1 MTSYVNTTAV
11 SIRKGSTEANNGF
24 TGVLGEVTADLGMP
38 DDEGRV
44 YGTDLHTT
52 LRLHNGIDAGGIR
65 MARADTRNITT
76 EVLAENRETFGDK
89 NLAYATLSNLEE
101 LNSSTQSG
109 IINNIVG
116 IFMNYGLANKDCR
129 NVDTSDLATAGHG
142 HSGENLAYANMSN
155 VNTANLASSTGH
167 TGKNLAYADTSN
179 INTAN
184 LVDTSIHTGDSSTG
198 KPLAYADASNINT
211 DNLAIDRGSA
221 YGSPLLKADLTNAA
235 ENAFDNL
242 FDDVYKVESTTN
254 KDDVIPDLPTSGHY
268 PETAAVKDYVDNKF
282 SGSNY
287 LYRDLT
293 NATSWNILYSNSQ
306 NSVYNYSGTII
317 SSDSHFTIPSPN
329 NLYFPTSINLTED
342 SMKLAVVIT
351 SFATDQPG
359 VVGKAEIVHP
369 FGSTDLTGVTTITIK
384 SSEDSEY
391 PAVFNFNCVKIL
403 EETSNTPAIYF
414 YEIANIVERGN
425 NFNLNTNYEIASLSP
440 DGYEKYITPS
450 LYIKGLE
457 VDEDGK
463 LTKIQVNPSTGIT
476 KITSQELTVH
486 DSNVKTLTLSLNV
499 EKPYANGA
507 GLAKIDLTNLAGM
520 EEADREVE
528 KESKWSI
535 RHDIAIPRVNI
546 DSYRNYEDNS
556 YYKIVTA
563 GLVHDALINT
573 LDAAWPIGSVYECIQ
588 SICPLQNLIPGSQWE
603 LLEEEINLIENE
615 SGSNFYLNKWLR
627 VK

>member
-38 DDEGRV
+38 DDKGRV

-65 MARADTRNITT
+65 MARADTRNLTT

-101 LNSSTQSG
+101 LSPSTQSRT
-109 IINNIVG
+109 INNIVD

-129 NVDTSDLATAGHG
+129 NIDTSDLATIGHG

-155 VNTANLASSTGH
+155 VNTVNLASSTGH
-167 TGKNLAYADTSN
+167 AGKNLAYADTGN

-211 DNLAIDRGSA
+211 DNLATDRGSA

-242 FDDVYKVESTTN
+242 FDNVYKVESTIN
-254 KDDVIPDLPTSGHY
+254 KDDVIPDLPISGHY
-268 PETAAVKDYVDNKF
+268 PETAAVKDYVNNKI

-293 NATSWNILYSNSQ
+293 NATSWDVLYNNNQ
-306 NSVYNYSGTII
+306 NSIYTYSATII
-317 SSDSHFTIPSPN
+317 DSDAHITLPA
-329 NLYFPTSINLTED
+329 LFPTSIVLPDDSLNLT
-342 SMKLAVVIT
+342 VIVT
-351 SFATDQPG
+351 SFNGNNTG
-359 VVGKAEIVHP
+359 VIGTAKFAYP
-369 FGSTDLTGVTTITIK
+369 FGSTDLRGVTSIEIK
-384 SSEDSEY
+384 PDEESQY
-391 PAVFNFNCVKIL
+391 TAILGLTCTKVL
-403 EETSNTPAIYF
+403 EETPDNPAIY
-414 YEIANIVERGN
+414 YYTISNIIDGGHD
-425 NFNLNTNYEIASLSP
+425 FTLNTKYEVRYIEPTTFSR
-440 DGYEKYITPS
+440 YITPA
-450 LYIKGLE
+450 LYIQGLQ
-457 VDEDGK
+457 VDKDGAIVA
-463 LTKIQVNPSTGIT
+463 IQVNPSTGSSEV
-476 KITSQELTVH
+476 TSQQ
-486 DSNVKTLTLSLNV
+486 LTLSDLNGKRLQV
-499 EKPYANGA
+499 NLDVDKPFANGA
-507 GLAKIDLTNLAGM
+507 GLVKLDLTNLLGM
-520 EEADREVE
+520 NNEDREAE
-528 KESKWSI
+528 ENSEWCI
-535 RHDIAIPRVNI
+535 RHDKNIPLLDKNRYE
-546 DSYRNYEDNS
+546 SYDDAS
-556 YYKIVTA
+556 YYQIVTA
-563 GLVHDALINT
+563 GLVHDALINM
-573 LDAAWPIGSVYECIQ
+573 LDIAWPVGSAYEGIQ
-588 SICPLQNLIPGSQWE
+588 DICPLQSLIPGSQWE
-603 LLEEEINLIENE
+603 LLEEEINLIKNE

>member
-109 IINNIVG
+109 TINNIVD

-142 HSGENLAYANMSN
+142 HSGENLAYANMLN
-155 VNTANLASSTGH
+155 VNTVNLASSTGH
-167 TGKNLAYADTSN
+167 AGKNLAYADTSN

-184 LVDTSIHTGDSSTG
+184 LVDTNIHIGDSSTG

-235 ENAFDNL
+235 ENAFNNL
-242 FDDVYKVESTTN
+242 FDDVYKVESTIN
-254 KDDVIPDLPTSGHY
+254 KDTTIPNNTAEIQVNHY
-268 PETAAVKDYVDNKF
+268 PETKAVKEYVDTKF
-282 SGSNY
+282 NTLNSDYLNTNFSNVSTWEL
-287 LYRDLT
+287 LYAEGNSERLYKYINTIETTGKFTLHDTLVSSIQLVDDKKPLGFYVGFD
-293 NATSWNILYSNSQ
+293 NNFYVEFEDDYTSID
-306 NSVYNYSGTII
+306 I
-317 SSDSHFTIPSPN
+317 SSYSPLIIESKN
-329 NLYFPTSINLTED
+329 KQS
-342 SMKLAVVIT
+342 
-351 SFATDQPG
+351 
-359 VVGKAEIVHP
+359 
-369 FGSTDLTGVTTITIK
+369 TITI
-384 SSEDSEY
+384 Y
-391 PAVFNFNCVKIL
+391 V
-403 EETSNTPAIYF
+403 TSTEVSGGIYH
-414 YEIANIVERGN
+414 NIIN
-425 NFNLNTNYEIASLSP
+425 NFIISGNQIDFEENTIYLPINNTVIYNPFITLSVSKVDSDGNVTELQVEPNTGYTNLENQSITIT
-440 DGYEKYITPS
+440 DG
-450 LYIKGLE
+450 
-457 VDEDGK
+457 V
-463 LTKIQVNPSTGIT
+463 Q
-476 KITSQELTVH
+476 
-486 DSNVKTLTLSLNV
+486 TLTCIINAIDLT
-499 EKPYANGA
+499 PTIGGA
-507 GLAKIDLTNLAGM
+507 GLLKTNLTNLPGM
-520 EEADREVE
+520 SENDSIN
-528 KESKWSI
+528 ESNSRWRISHSERIPSI
-535 RHDIAIPRVNI
+535 TDNIPETEYYRIITSGLLIDAMRNI
-546 DSYRNYEDNS
+546 LNIVWPVGSAYE
-556 YYKIVTA
+556 
-563 GLVHDALINT
+563 G
-573 LDAAWPIGSVYECIQ
+573 IQ
-588 SICPLQNLIPGSQWE
+588 DICPLQSLIPGSQWE
-603 LLEEEINLIENE
+603 LLEEEINLIENG

>member
-109 IINNIVG
+109 TINNIVD

-142 HSGENLAYANMSN
+142 HSGENLAYANMLN
-155 VNTANLASSTGH
+155 VNTVNLASSTGH
-167 TGKNLAYADTSN
+167 AGKNLAYADTSN

-184 LVDTSIHTGDSSTG
+184 LVDTNIHTGDSLTG

-235 ENAFDNL
+235 ENVFDNL
-242 FDDVYKVESTTN
+242 FDDVYKVESTIN
-254 KDDVIPDLPTSGHY
+254 KDTTIPNNMAEIQVNHY
-268 PETAAVKDYVDNKF
+268 PETKAVKEYVDTKF
-282 SGSNY
+282 NTLNSDYLNTNFSNVSTWEL
-287 LYRDLT
+287 LYAEGNSERLYKYINTIETTGKFTLHDTLVSSIQLVDDKKPLGFYVGFD
-293 NATSWNILYSNSQ
+293 NNFYVEFEDDYTSID
-306 NSVYNYSGTII
+306 I
-317 SSDSHFTIPSPN
+317 SSYSPLIIESKN
-329 NLYFPTSINLTED
+329 KQS
-342 SMKLAVVIT
+342 
-351 SFATDQPG
+351 
-359 VVGKAEIVHP
+359 
-369 FGSTDLTGVTTITIK
+369 TITI
-384 SSEDSEY
+384 Y
-391 PAVFNFNCVKIL
+391 V
-403 EETSNTPAIYF
+403 TSTEVSGGIYH
-414 YEIANIVERGN
+414 NIIN
-425 NFNLNTNYEIASLSP
+425 NFIISGNQIDFEENTIYLPINNTVIYNPFITLSVSKVDSDGNVTELQVKPNTGYTNLENQSITIT
-440 DGYEKYITPS
+440 DG
-450 LYIKGLE
+450 
-457 VDEDGK
+457 V
-463 LTKIQVNPSTGIT
+463 Q
-476 KITSQELTVH
+476 
-486 DSNVKTLTLSLNV
+486 TLTCIVNAIDLT
-499 EKPYANGA
+499 PTIGGA
-507 GLAKIDLTNLAGM
+507 GLLKTNLTNLPGM
-520 EEADREVE
+520 SENDSID
-528 KESKWSI
+528 ESNSRWRISHSERIPSI
-535 RHDIAIPRVNI
+535 TDNIPETEYYRIITSGLLIDAMRNI
-546 DSYRNYEDNS
+546 LNIVWPVGSAYE
-556 YYKIVTA
+556 
-563 GLVHDALINT
+563 G
-573 LDAAWPIGSVYECIQ
+573 IQ
-588 SICPLQNLIPGSQWE
+588 DICPLQSLIPGSQWE
-603 LLEEEINLIENE
+603 LLEEEINLIENG

>member
-109 IINNIVG
+109 TINNIVD

-155 VNTANLASSTGH
+155 VNTVNLASSTGH
-167 TGKNLAYADTSN
+167 AGKNLAYADTSN

-184 LVDTSIHTGDSSTG
+184 LVDTNIHTGDSSTG

-235 ENAFDNL
+235 ENVFDNL
-242 FDDVYKVESTTN
+242 FDDVYKVESTIN
-254 KDDVIPDLPTSGHY
+254 KDTTIPNNTTDIQVNHY
-268 PETAAVKDYVDNKF
+268 PETKAVKEYVDTKF
-282 SGSNY
+282 NTLNSDYLNTNFSNVSTWEL
-287 LYRDLT
+287 LYAEGNSERLYKYINTIETTGKFTLYDTLVSSIQLVDDKKPLGFYVSFD
-293 NATSWNILYSNSQ
+293 NNFYVEFEDDYTSID
-306 NSVYNYSGTII
+306 I
-317 SSDSHFTIPSPN
+317 SSYSPLIIESKN
-329 NLYFPTSINLTED
+329 KQS
-342 SMKLAVVIT
+342 
-351 SFATDQPG
+351 
-359 VVGKAEIVHP
+359 
-369 FGSTDLTGVTTITIK
+369 TITI
-384 SSEDSEY
+384 Y
-391 PAVFNFNCVKIL
+391 V
-403 EETSNTPAIYF
+403 TSTEVNGGIYHNV
-414 YEIANIVERGN
+414 IN
-425 NFNLNTNYEIASLSP
+425 NFIISGNQIDFEENTIYLPINNTVIYNPFITLSVSKVDNDGNVTELQVEPNTGYTNLENQSITIT
-440 DGYEKYITPS
+440 DG
-450 LYIKGLE
+450 
-457 VDEDGK
+457 V
-463 LTKIQVNPSTGIT
+463 Q
-476 KITSQELTVH
+476 
-486 DSNVKTLTLSLNV
+486 TLTCIINAIDLTPTV
-499 EKPYANGA
+499 GGA
-507 GLAKIDLTNLAGM
+507 GLLKTNLTNLPGM
-520 EEADREVE
+520 SENDSIN
-528 KESKWSI
+528 ESNSRWRISHSERIPSI
-535 RHDIAIPRVNI
+535 TDNTPETEYYRIITSGLLIDAMRNI
-546 DSYRNYEDNS
+546 LN
-556 YYKIVTA
+556 IV
-563 GLVHDALINT
+563 
-573 LDAAWPIGSVYECIQ
+573 WPVGSVYEGIQ
-588 SICPLQNLIPGSQWE
+588 DICPLQNLIPGSQWE

>member
-109 IINNIVG
+109 TINNIVD

-142 HSGENLAYANMSN
+142 HSGENLAYANMLN
-155 VNTANLASSTGH
+155 VNTVNLASSTGH
-167 TGKNLAYADTSN
+167 AGKNLAYADTSN

-184 LVDTSIHTGDSSTG
+184 LVDTNIHTGDSSTG

-235 ENAFDNL
+235 ENAFNNL
-242 FDDVYKVESTTN
+242 FDDVYKVESTIN
-254 KDDVIPDLPTSGHY
+254 KDTTIPNNTAEIQVNHY
-268 PETAAVKDYVDNKF
+268 PETKAVKEYVDTKF
-282 SGSNY
+282 NTLNSDYLNTNFSNVSTWEL
-287 LYRDLT
+287 LYAEGNSERLYKYINTIETTGKFTLHDTLVSSIQLVDDKKPLGFYVGFD
-293 NATSWNILYSNSQ
+293 NNFYVEFEDDYTSID
-306 NSVYNYSGTII
+306 I
-317 SSDSHFTIPSPN
+317 SSYSPLIIESKN
-329 NLYFPTSINLTED
+329 KQS
-342 SMKLAVVIT
+342 
-351 SFATDQPG
+351 
-359 VVGKAEIVHP
+359 
-369 FGSTDLTGVTTITIK
+369 TITI
-384 SSEDSEY
+384 Y
-391 PAVFNFNCVKIL
+391 V
-403 EETSNTPAIYF
+403 TSTEVSGGIYH
-414 YEIANIVERGN
+414 NIIN
-425 NFNLNTNYEIASLSP
+425 NFIISGNQIDFEENTIYLPINNTVIYNPFITLSVSKVDSDGNVTELQVEPNTGYTNLENQSITIT
-440 DGYEKYITPS
+440 DG
-450 LYIKGLE
+450 
-457 VDEDGK
+457 V
-463 LTKIQVNPSTGIT
+463 Q
-476 KITSQELTVH
+476 
-486 DSNVKTLTLSLNV
+486 TLTCIINAIDLT
-499 EKPYANGA
+499 PTIGGA
-507 GLAKIDLTNLAGM
+507 GLLKTNLTNLPGM
-520 EEADREVE
+520 SENDSIDESNSRWRISHSERIPSITDNIPETEYYRIITSGLLIEAMR
-528 KESKWSI
+528 
-535 RHDIAIPRVNI
+535 NI
-546 DSYRNYEDNS
+546 LNIVWPVGSAYE
-556 YYKIVTA
+556 
-563 GLVHDALINT
+563 G
-573 LDAAWPIGSVYECIQ
+573 IQ
-588 SICPLQNLIPGSQWE
+588 DICPLQNLIPGSQWE
-603 LLEEEINLIENE
+603 LLEEEINLIETE

>member
-109 IINNIVG
+109 TINSIVD

-155 VNTANLASSTGH
+155 VNTVNLASSTGH
-167 TGKNLAYADTSN
+167 AGKNLAYADTSN

-184 LVDTSIHTGDSSTG
+184 LVDTNIHTGDSSSG

-235 ENAFDNL
+235 ENVFDNL
-242 FDDVYKVESTTN
+242 FDDVYKVESTIN
-254 KDDVIPDLPTSGHY
+254 KDTTIPNNTTDIQVNHY
-268 PETAAVKDYVDNKF
+268 PETKAVKEYVDTKF
-282 SGSNY
+282 NTLNSDYLNTNFSNVSTWEL
-287 LYRDLT
+287 LYAEGNSERLYKYINTIETTGKFTLYDTLVSSIQLVDDKKPLGFYVSFD
-293 NATSWNILYSNSQ
+293 NNFYVEFEDDYTSID
-306 NSVYNYSGTII
+306 I
-317 SSDSHFTIPSPN
+317 SSYSPLIIESKN
-329 NLYFPTSINLTED
+329 KQS
-342 SMKLAVVIT
+342 
-351 SFATDQPG
+351 
-359 VVGKAEIVHP
+359 
-369 FGSTDLTGVTTITIK
+369 TITI
-384 SSEDSEY
+384 Y
-391 PAVFNFNCVKIL
+391 V
-403 EETSNTPAIYF
+403 TSTEVNGGIYHNV
-414 YEIANIVERGN
+414 IN
-425 NFNLNTNYEIASLSP
+425 NFIISGNQIDFEENTIYLPINNTVIYNPFITLSVSKVDSDGNVTELQVEPNTGYTNLENQSITIT
-440 DGYEKYITPS
+440 DG
-450 LYIKGLE
+450 
-457 VDEDGK
+457 V
-463 LTKIQVNPSTGIT
+463 Q
-476 KITSQELTVH
+476 
-486 DSNVKTLTLSLNV
+486 TLTCIINAIDLTPTV
-499 EKPYANGA
+499 GGA
-507 GLAKIDLTNLAGM
+507 GLLKTNLTNLPGM
-520 EEADREVE
+520 SENDSIN
-528 KESKWSI
+528 ESNSRWRISHSERIPSI
-535 RHDIAIPRVNI
+535 TDNTPETEYYRIITSGLLIDAMRNI
-546 DSYRNYEDNS
+546 LN
-556 YYKIVTA
+556 IV
-563 GLVHDALINT
+563 
-573 LDAAWPIGSVYECIQ
+573 WPVGSVYEGIQ
-588 SICPLQNLIPGSQWE
+588 DICLLQNLIPGSQWE

>member
-109 IINNIVG
+109 TINSIVD

-155 VNTANLASSTGH
+155 VNTVNLASSTGH
-167 TGKNLAYADTSN
+167 AGKNLAYADTSN

-184 LVDTSIHTGDSSTG
+184 LVDTNIHTGDSSTG

-235 ENAFDNL
+235 ENVFDNL
-242 FDDVYKVESTTN
+242 FDDVYKVESTIN
-254 KDDVIPDLPTSGHY
+254 KDTTIPNNTTDIQVNHY
-268 PETAAVKDYVDNKF
+268 PETKAVKEYVDTKF
-282 SGSNY
+282 NTLNSDYLNTNFSNVSTWEL
-287 LYRDLT
+287 LYAEGNSERLYKYINTIETTGKFTLYDTLVSSIQLVDDKKPLGFYVSFD
-293 NATSWNILYSNSQ
+293 NNFYVEFEDDYTSID
-306 NSVYNYSGTII
+306 I
-317 SSDSHFTIPSPN
+317 SSYSPLIIESKN
-329 NLYFPTSINLTED
+329 KQS
-342 SMKLAVVIT
+342 
-351 SFATDQPG
+351 
-359 VVGKAEIVHP
+359 
-369 FGSTDLTGVTTITIK
+369 TITI
-384 SSEDSEY
+384 Y
-391 PAVFNFNCVKIL
+391 V
-403 EETSNTPAIYF
+403 TSTEVNGGIYHNV
-414 YEIANIVERGN
+414 IN
-425 NFNLNTNYEIASLSP
+425 NFIISGNQIDFEENTIYLPINNTVIYNPFITLSVSKVDSDGNVTELQVEPNTGYTNLENQSITIT
-440 DGYEKYITPS
+440 DG
-450 LYIKGLE
+450 
-457 VDEDGK
+457 V
-463 LTKIQVNPSTGIT
+463 Q
-476 KITSQELTVH
+476 
-486 DSNVKTLTLSLNV
+486 TLTCIINAIDLTPTV
-499 EKPYANGA
+499 GGA
-507 GLAKIDLTNLAGM
+507 GLLKTNLTNLPGM
-520 EEADREVE
+520 SENDSIN
-528 KESKWSI
+528 ESNSRWRISHSERIPSI
-535 RHDIAIPRVNI
+535 TDNTPETEYYRIITSGLLIDAMRNI
-546 DSYRNYEDNS
+546 LN
-556 YYKIVTA
+556 IV
-563 GLVHDALINT
+563 
-573 LDAAWPIGSVYECIQ
+573 WPVGSVYEGIQ
-588 SICPLQNLIPGSQWE
+588 DICPLQNLIPGSQWE

>member
-109 IINNIVG
+109 TINSIVD

-129 NVDTSDLATAGHG
+129 NIDTSDLATAGHG

-155 VNTANLASSTGH
+155 VNTVNLASSTGH
-167 TGKNLAYADTSN
+167 AGKNLAYADTSN

-184 LVDTSIHTGDSSTG
+184 LVDTNLHTGNSSTG

-235 ENAFDNL
+235 ENVVDNL
-242 FDDVYKVESTTN
+242 FDDVYKVESTIN
-254 KDDVIPDLPTSGHY
+254 KDTTIPNNTADIQVNHY
-268 PETAAVKDYVDNKF
+268 PETKAVKEYVDTKF
-282 SGSNY
+282 NTLNSDYLNTNFSNVSTWEL
-287 LYRDLT
+287 LYAEGNSERLYKYINTIETTGKFTLYDTLVSSIQLVDDKKPLGFYVGFD
-293 NATSWNILYSNSQ
+293 NNFYVEFENDYTSID
-306 NSVYNYSGTII
+306 I
-317 SSDSHFTIPSPN
+317 SSYSPLIIESKN
-329 NLYFPTSINLTED
+329 KQS
-342 SMKLAVVIT
+342 
-351 SFATDQPG
+351 
-359 VVGKAEIVHP
+359 
-369 FGSTDLTGVTTITIK
+369 TITI
-384 SSEDSEY
+384 Y
-391 PAVFNFNCVKIL
+391 V
-403 EETSNTPAIYF
+403 TSTEVSGGIYHNV
-414 YEIANIVERGN
+414 IN
-425 NFNLNTNYEIASLSP
+425 NFIISGNQIDFEENTIYLPINNTVIYNPFITLSVSKVDSDGNVTELQVEPNTGYTNLENQSITIT
-440 DGYEKYITPS
+440 DG
-450 LYIKGLE
+450 
-457 VDEDGK
+457 V
-463 LTKIQVNPSTGIT
+463 Q
-476 KITSQELTVH
+476 
-486 DSNVKTLTLSLNV
+486 TLTCIINAIDLTPTV
-499 EKPYANGA
+499 GGA
-507 GLAKIDLTNLAGM
+507 GLLKTNLTNLPGM
-520 EEADREVE
+520 SENDSIN
-528 KESKWSI
+528 ESNSRWRISHSERIPSI
-535 RHDIAIPRVNI
+535 TDNIPETEY
-546 DSYRNYEDNS
+546 YR
-556 YYKIVTA
+556 IVTS
-563 GLVHDALINT
+563 GLLIDAMRNILNIV
-573 LDAAWPIGSVYECIQ
+573 WPVGSAYEGIQ
-588 SICPLQNLIPGSQWE
+588 DICPLQNLIPGSQWE

>member
-109 IINNIVG
+109 TINNIVD

-142 HSGENLAYANMSN
+142 HSGENLAYANMLN
-155 VNTANLASSTGH
+155 VNTVNLASSTGH
-167 TGKNLAYADTSN
+167 AGKNLAYADTSN

-184 LVDTSIHTGDSSTG
+184 LVDTNIHIGDSSTG

-235 ENAFDNL
+235 ENAFNNL
-242 FDDVYKVESTTN
+242 FDDVYKVESTIN
-254 KDDVIPDLPTSGHY
+254 KDTTIPNNTAEIQVNHY
-268 PETAAVKDYVDNKF
+268 PETKAVKEYVDTKF
-282 SGSNY
+282 NTLNSDYLNTNFSNVSTWEL
-287 LYRDLT
+287 LYAEGNSERLYKYINTIETTGKFTLHDTLVSSIQLVDDKKPLGFYVGFD
-293 NATSWNILYSNSQ
+293 NNFYVEFEDDYTSID
-306 NSVYNYSGTII
+306 I
-317 SSDSHFTIPSPN
+317 SSYSPLIIESKN
-329 NLYFPTSINLTED
+329 KQS
-342 SMKLAVVIT
+342 
-351 SFATDQPG
+351 
-359 VVGKAEIVHP
+359 
-369 FGSTDLTGVTTITIK
+369 TITI
-384 SSEDSEY
+384 Y
-391 PAVFNFNCVKIL
+391 V
-403 EETSNTPAIYF
+403 TSTEVSGGIYH
-414 YEIANIVERGN
+414 NIIN
-425 NFNLNTNYEIASLSP
+425 NFIISGNQIDFEENTIYLPINNTVIYNPFITLSVSKVDSDGNVTELQVEPNTGYTNLENQSITIT
-440 DGYEKYITPS
+440 DG
-450 LYIKGLE
+450 
-457 VDEDGK
+457 V
-463 LTKIQVNPSTGIT
+463 Q
-476 KITSQELTVH
+476 
-486 DSNVKTLTLSLNV
+486 TLTCIINAIDLT
-499 EKPYANGA
+499 PTIGGA
-507 GLAKIDLTNLAGM
+507 GLLKTNLTNLPGM
-520 EEADREVE
+520 SENDSIN
-528 KESKWSI
+528 ESNSRWRISHSERIPSI
-535 RHDIAIPRVNI
+535 TDNIPETEYYRIITSGLLIDAMRNI
-546 DSYRNYEDNS
+546 LNIVWPVGSAYE
-556 YYKIVTA
+556 
-563 GLVHDALINT
+563 G
-573 LDAAWPIGSVYECIQ
+573 IQ
-588 SICPLQNLIPGSQWE
+588 DICPLQSLIPGSRWE
-603 LLEEEINLIENE
+603 LLEEEINLIENG

>member
-109 IINNIVG
+109 TINSIVD

-155 VNTANLASSTGH
+155 VNTVNLASSTGH
-167 TGKNLAYADTSN
+167 AGKNLAYADTSN

-184 LVDTSIHTGDSSTG
+184 LVDTNIHTGDSSTG

-235 ENAFDNL
+235 ENVFDNL
-242 FDDVYKVESTTN
+242 FDDVYKVESTIN
-254 KDDVIPDLPTSGHY
+254 KDTTIPNSTAEIQVNHY
-268 PETAAVKDYVDNKF
+268 PETKAVKEYVDTKFNKLNSDYLNTNF
-282 SGSNY
+282 SNVSTWEL
-287 LYRDLT
+287 LYAEGNSERLYKYINTIETTGKFTLYDTLVSSIQLVDDKKPLGFYVGFD
-293 NATSWNILYSNSQ
+293 NNFYVEFEDDYTSID
-306 NSVYNYSGTII
+306 I
-317 SSDSHFTIPSPN
+317 SSYSPLIIESKN
-329 NLYFPTSINLTED
+329 KQS
-342 SMKLAVVIT
+342 
-351 SFATDQPG
+351 
-359 VVGKAEIVHP
+359 
-369 FGSTDLTGVTTITIK
+369 TITI
-384 SSEDSEY
+384 Y
-391 PAVFNFNCVKIL
+391 V
-403 EETSNTPAIYF
+403 TSTEVSGGIYHNV
-414 YEIANIVERGN
+414 IN
-425 NFNLNTNYEIASLSP
+425 NFIISGNQIDFEENTIYLPINNTVIYNPFITLSVSKVDSDGNVTELQVEPNTGYTNLENQS
-440 DGYEKYITPS
+440 IT
-450 LYIKGLE
+450 
-457 VDEDGK
+457 
-463 LTKIQVNPSTGIT
+463 IT
-476 KITSQELTVH
+476 EGVQ
-486 DSNVKTLTLSLNV
+486 TLTCIINAIDLTPTV
-499 EKPYANGA
+499 GGA
-507 GLAKIDLTNLAGM
+507 GLLKTNLTNLPGM
-520 EEADREVE
+520 SENDSID
-528 KESKWSI
+528 ESNSRWRISHSERIPSITDNIPETEYYRIITSGLLIDAMRNILNIVWS
-535 RHDIAIPRVNI
+535 V
-546 DSYRNYEDNS
+546 
-556 YYKIVTA
+556 
-563 GLVHDALINT
+563 
-573 LDAAWPIGSVYECIQ
+573 GSVYEGIQ
-588 SICPLQNLIPGSQWE
+588 DICPLQNLIPGSQWE

>member
-109 IINNIVG
+109 TINSIVD

-155 VNTANLASSTGH
+155 VNTVNLASSTGH
-167 TGKNLAYADTSN
+167 AGKNLAYADTSN

-184 LVDTSIHTGDSSTG
+184 LVDTNIHTGDSSTG

-235 ENAFDNL
+235 ENAFNNL
-242 FDDVYKVESTTN
+242 FDDVYKVESTIN
-254 KDDVIPDLPTSGHY
+254 KDTTIPNNTTDIQVNHY
-268 PETAAVKDYVDNKF
+268 PETKAVKEYVDTKF
-282 SGSNY
+282 NTLNSDYLNTNFSNVSTWEL
-287 LYRDLT
+287 LYAEGNSERLYKYINTIETTGKFTLHDTLVSSIQLVDDKKPLGFYVGFD
-293 NATSWNILYSNSQ
+293 NNFYVEFEDDYTSID
-306 NSVYNYSGTII
+306 I
-317 SSDSHFTIPSPN
+317 SSYSPLIIESKN
-329 NLYFPTSINLTED
+329 KQS
-342 SMKLAVVIT
+342 
-351 SFATDQPG
+351 
-359 VVGKAEIVHP
+359 
-369 FGSTDLTGVTTITIK
+369 TITI
-384 SSEDSEY
+384 Y
-391 PAVFNFNCVKIL
+391 V
-403 EETSNTPAIYF
+403 TSTEASGGIYHNV
-414 YEIANIVERGN
+414 IN
-425 NFNLNTNYEIASLSP
+425 NFIISGNQIDFEENTIYLPINNTVIYNPFITLSVSKVDSDGNVTELQVEPNTGYTNLENQSITIT
-440 DGYEKYITPS
+440 DG
-450 LYIKGLE
+450 
-457 VDEDGK
+457 V
-463 LTKIQVNPSTGIT
+463 Q
-476 KITSQELTVH
+476 
-486 DSNVKTLTLSLNV
+486 TLTCIINAIDLT
-499 EKPYANGA
+499 PTIGGA
-507 GLAKIDLTNLAGM
+507 GLLKTNLTNLPGM
-520 EEADREVE
+520 SENDSIN
-528 KESKWSI
+528 ESNSRWRISHSERIPSI
-535 RHDIAIPRVNI
+535 TDNIPETEYYRIITSGLLIDAMRNI
-546 DSYRNYEDNS
+546 LNIVWPVGSAYE
-556 YYKIVTA
+556 
-563 GLVHDALINT
+563 G
-573 LDAAWPIGSVYECIQ
+573 IQ
-588 SICPLQNLIPGSQWE
+588 DICPLQSLIPGSQWE